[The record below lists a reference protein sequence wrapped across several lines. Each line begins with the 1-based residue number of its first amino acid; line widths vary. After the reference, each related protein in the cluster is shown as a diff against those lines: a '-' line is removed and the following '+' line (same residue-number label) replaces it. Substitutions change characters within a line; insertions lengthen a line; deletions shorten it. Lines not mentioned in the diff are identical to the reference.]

1 MGERATKVLIIDD
14 NEVDRYLYRHFLEQR
29 SSGYEVHEAEDGERG
44 LVMIQQV
51 NPDCVL
57 LDLRLRSESGY
68 EVLRAIVGDEPPPK
82 RPVIMLS
89 ELGWTAFARGA
100 RSLGAYTYLVK
111 SKTNA
116 ELLSRTIREAIAA
129 PMLQGQR

>member
-1 MGERATKVLIIDD
+1 MGQRATKVLIIDD
-14 NEVDRYLYRHFLEQR
+14 NEVDRYLYRRFLEQR
-29 SSGYEVHEAEDGERG
+29 PAEYEVHEAEDGERG
-44 LVMIQQV
+44 LVLVEQID
-51 NPDCVL
+51 PDCIL

-111 SKTNA
+111 SKTDA
-116 ELLSRTIREAIAA
+116 TLLTQTIREAISA
-129 PMLQGQR
+129 PSLQRQH